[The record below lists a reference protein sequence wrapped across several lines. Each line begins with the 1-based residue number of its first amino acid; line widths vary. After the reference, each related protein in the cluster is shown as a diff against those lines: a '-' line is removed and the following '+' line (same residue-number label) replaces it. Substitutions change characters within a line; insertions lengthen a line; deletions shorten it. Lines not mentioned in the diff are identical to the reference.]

1 MRLRLIAVLAFS
13 TAVLLAASVHFVVG
27 PTALDAGTQLV
38 VSGKIAGL
46 GEGDVTILV
55 TADGLASVE
64 CSNPAGNVA
73 PGQDTAVS
81 VSGFQVYPSPK
92 NGNLVFSVSTV
103 APSIPSSAC
112 VASSGKQWSAAAT
125 DVAFSGGVITVSQ
138 GGVIVLQQEL

>member
-1 MRLRLIAVLAFS
+1 MRIRLIAVLTFS
-13 TAVLLAASVHFVVG
+13 IAVLLAASVHFVVG
-27 PTALDAGTQLV
+27 PTSVDAGTQLV

-55 TADGLASVE
+55 TADGVASVE

-73 PGQDTAVS
+73 PGQTTAVS
-81 VSGFQVYPSPK
+81 AAGLQVFPSPK

-112 VASSGKQWSAAAT
+112 VDNSGKQWSAAAT

-138 GGVIVLQQEL
+138 GGVIVLQQAL